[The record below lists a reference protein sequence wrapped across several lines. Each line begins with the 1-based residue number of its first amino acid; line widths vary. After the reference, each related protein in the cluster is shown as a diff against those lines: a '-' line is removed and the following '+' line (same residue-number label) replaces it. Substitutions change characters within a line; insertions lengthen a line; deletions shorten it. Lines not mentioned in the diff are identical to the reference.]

1 MNFSKD
7 GKEMKKS
14 TEFPSVVIKE
24 ITFNNGNK
32 IKFNKDDII
41 LLVGANNVG
50 KSRALKDLREDLNN
64 ISKSKVIIKNV
75 AYEAT
80 GFSGD
85 KLRDYFERNIAKSS
99 YGGYNVWM
107 DDSNSHTFDEH
118 SFTNISDEKNY
129 YKAMFSFLSTE
140 NRLSLTRPINF
151 NLVVDNQSLN
161 IVQKLEK
168 DFDSITDLNQAL
180 DLGFQSS
187 VEVYEDYVD
196 GHLIKK
202 YKIGESQAI
211 ADAIDSNSREKVNKL
226 RSFED
231 LHNQGDGIR
240 TAVAILSSVIVSEH
254 SLFLIDEPETFL
266 HPPQAKILGKNIV
279 KLSTGKQ
286 LFISTH
292 NIDFIRGVLE
302 EDSLRVKIIKID
314 RLDNYNTFNLVDND
328 SINRISSDK
337 NLKYTNILNGLFY
350 NQVVLCE
357 NESDCKFYSAILEH
371 EELTIYQNTLF
382 CAVGGKE
389 QLKKIVPLLK
399 ELNIDYRI
407 IADIDLINNI
417 DSLKQ
422 LLNSA
427 IPECYNKIAVQHK
440 KFLENFQKETN
451 SPVKKQEVIR
461 AEINSLFN
469 EDKYISSKTA
479 EQMKS
484 LLRDVN
490 NLKLLKTGGK
500 AVIPQGDCVRLF
512 KQIVDFLKENNIYV
526 LECGEIE
533 RFVPDISGHGNNWV
547 EKTFTKYED
556 ISADVYDEARKF
568 IRTVFI

>member
-1 MNFSKD
+1 
-7 GKEMKKS
+7 MKKS

-64 ISKSKVIIKNV
+64 TSKSKVIIKNV

-118 SFTNISDEKNY
+118 SFTNISDEKYY

-202 YKIGESQAI
+202 YKIGESQTI

-266 HPPQAKILGKNIV
+266 HPPQAKILGKNMV

-302 EDSLRVKIIKID
+302 EDSSRVKIIKID
-314 RLDNYNTFNLVDND
+314 RLDNYNTFNLVEND

-427 IPECYNKIAVQHK
+427 IPECYNEIAVQHK

-451 SPVKKQEVIR
+451 SQVKTQEVIR
-461 AEINSLFN
+461 SEINSLFN

-500 AVIPQGDCVRLF
+500 AIIPQGDCVRLF

>member
-1 MNFSKD
+1 
-7 GKEMKKS
+7 MKKS

-24 ITFNNGNK
+24 ITFNNDNK

-64 ISKSKVIIKNV
+64 TSKSKVIIKDV
-75 AYEAT
+75 AYETT

-107 DDSNSHTFDEH
+107 DDSNSHTFDER
-118 SFTNISDEKNY
+118 SFTNISDEKDY

-140 NRLSLTRPINF
+140 NRLGLTRPINF

-168 DFDSITDLNQAL
+168 DFDSITSLNQAL
-180 DLGFQSS
+180 DLGFQNS

-202 YKIGESQAI
+202 YKIGESRAI

-266 HPPQAKILGKNIV
+266 HPPQAKILGKNMV

-302 EDSLRVKIIKID
+302 EDSSRVKIIKID

-427 IPECYNKIAVQHK
+427 IPECYNEIAVQHK
-440 KFLENFQKETN
+440 NFLENFQKETN
-451 SPVKKQEVIR
+451 SQVKTQEVIR

-490 NLKLLKTGGK
+490 SLKLLKTGGK

-533 RFVPDISGHGNNWV
+533 RFVPDVSGHGNNWV

-568 IRTVFI
+568 IRTVFIQ

>member
-1 MNFSKD
+1 
-7 GKEMKKS
+7 MKKS

-24 ITFNNGNK
+24 ITFNNDNK

-64 ISKSKVIIKNV
+64 TSKSKVIIKDV
-75 AYEAT
+75 AYETT

-107 DDSNSHTFDEH
+107 DDSNSHTFDER
-118 SFTNISDEKNY
+118 SFTNISDEKDY

-140 NRLSLTRPINF
+140 NRLGLTRPINF

-168 DFDSITDLNQAL
+168 DFDSITSLNQAL
-180 DLGFQSS
+180 DLGFQNS

-202 YKIGESQAI
+202 YKIGESRAI

-266 HPPQAKILGKNIV
+266 HPPQAKILGKNMV

-302 EDSLRVKIIKID
+302 EDSSRVKIIKID

-427 IPECYNKIAVQHK
+427 IPECYDEIAVQHK
-440 KFLENFQKETN
+440 NFLENFQKETN
-451 SPVKKQEVIR
+451 SQVKTQEVIR

-490 NLKLLKTGGK
+490 SLKLLKTGGK

-533 RFVPDISGHGNNWV
+533 RFVPDVSGHGNNWV

-568 IRTVFI
+568 IRTVFIQ

>member
-1 MNFSKD
+1 
-7 GKEMKKS
+7 MKKS

-24 ITFNNGNK
+24 ITFNNDNK

-64 ISKSKVIIKNV
+64 TSKSKVIIKDV
-75 AYEAT
+75 AYETT

-107 DDSNSHTFDEH
+107 DDSNSHTFDER
-118 SFTNISDEKNY
+118 SFTNISDEKDY

-140 NRLSLTRPINF
+140 NRLGLTRPITF

-168 DFDSITDLNQAL
+168 DFDSITSLNQAL
-180 DLGFQSS
+180 DLGFQNS

-196 GHLIKK
+196 GYLIKK

-211 ADAIDSNSREKVNKL
+211 ADVIDSNSREKVNKL

-266 HPPQAKILGKNIV
+266 HPPQAKILGKNMV

-302 EDSLRVKIIKID
+302 EDSSRVKIIKI
-314 RLDNYNTFNLVDND
+314 
-328 SINRISSDK
+328 
-337 NLKYTNILNGLFY
+337 
-350 NQVVLCE
+350 
-357 NESDCKFYSAILEH
+357 
-371 EELTIYQNTLF
+371 
-382 CAVGGKE
+382 
-389 QLKKIVPLLK
+389 
-399 ELNIDYRI
+399 
-407 IADIDLINNI
+407 
-417 DSLKQ
+417 
-422 LLNSA
+422 
-427 IPECYNKIAVQHK
+427 
-440 KFLENFQKETN
+440 
-451 SPVKKQEVIR
+451 
-461 AEINSLFN
+461 
-469 EDKYISSKTA
+469 
-479 EQMKS
+479 
-484 LLRDVN
+484 
-490 NLKLLKTGGK
+490 
-500 AVIPQGDCVRLF
+500 
-512 KQIVDFLKENNIYV
+512 
-526 LECGEIE
+526 
-533 RFVPDISGHGNNWV
+533 
-547 EKTFTKYED
+547 
-556 ISADVYDEARKF
+556 
-568 IRTVFI
+568 

>member
-1 MNFSKD
+1 
-7 GKEMKKS
+7 
-14 TEFPSVVIKE
+14 
-24 ITFNNGNK
+24 
-32 IKFNKDDII
+32 
-41 LLVGANNVG
+41 
-50 KSRALKDLREDLNN
+50 
-64 ISKSKVIIKNV
+64 
-75 AYEAT
+75 
-80 GFSGD
+80 
-85 KLRDYFERNIAKSS
+85 
-99 YGGYNVWM
+99 
-107 DDSNSHTFDEH
+107 
-118 SFTNISDEKNY
+118 
-129 YKAMFSFLSTE
+129 MFSFLSTE

-168 DFDSITDLNQAL
+168 DFDLITDLNQAL

-266 HPPQAKILGKNIV
+266 HPPQAKILGKNMV

-302 EDSLRVKIIKID
+302 EDSSRVKIIKID

-427 IPECYNKIAVQHK
+427 IPECYNEIAVQHK

-451 SPVKKQEVIR
+451 SQVKTQEVIR

>member
-1 MNFSKD
+1 MQ
-7 GKEMKKS
+7 KS

-24 ITFNNGNK
+24 ITFNNDNK

-64 ISKSKVIIKNV
+64 TSKSKVIIKNV

-107 DDSNSHTFDEH
+107 DDSNSHTFDER

-140 NRLSLTRPINF
+140 NRLGLTRPINF

-168 DFDSITDLNQAL
+168 DFESITSLNQAL
-180 DLGFQSS
+180 DLGFQNS

-202 YKIGESQAI
+202 YKIGESRAI

-266 HPPQAKILGKNIV
+266 HPPQAKILGKNMV

-302 EDSLRVKIIKID
+302 EDSSRVKIIKID

-422 LLNSA
+422 LLNST
-427 IPECYNKIAVQHK
+427 IPECYNEIAVQHK

-451 SPVKKQEVIR
+451 SQVKTQEVIR

-490 NLKLLKTGGK
+490 SLKLLKTGGK

-526 LECGEIE
+526 LECSEIE
-533 RFVPDISGHGNNWV
+533 RFVPDVSGHGNNWV

-568 IRTVFI
+568 IRTVFIQ

>member
-1 MNFSKD
+1 
-7 GKEMKKS
+7 MKKS
-14 TEFPSVVIKE
+14 TESPSVVIKE
-24 ITFNNGNK
+24 ITFNNDNK

-50 KSRALKDLREDLNN
+50 KSRTLKDLREDLNN
-64 ISKSKVIIKNV
+64 TSKSKVIIENV
-75 AYEAT
+75 AYEAA

-85 KLRDYFERNIAKSS
+85 KLREYFERNIEKSS
-99 YGGYNVWM
+99 YGGYNVWI
-107 DDSNSHTFDEH
+107 DDNDSHTFDEH

-129 YKAMFSFLSTE
+129 FKALFSFLSTE
-140 NRLSLTRPINF
+140 NRLGITKPINF
-151 NLVVDNQSLN
+151 NYKVDNQSLN
-161 IVQKLEK
+161 IIQKLEK
-168 DFDSITDLNQAL
+168 DSDSITNLNQAL
-180 DLGFQSS
+180 DLGFQKS
-187 VEVYEDYVD
+187 VEVFEDYVD
-196 GHLIKK
+196 GHLIKQ
-202 YKIGESQAI
+202 YKIGESQTI
-211 ADAIDSNSREKVNKL
+211 ADAINSNSREKVNKL
-226 RSFED
+226 KPLED

-240 TAVAILSSVIVSEH
+240 TAVAILSSIIVSEH

-266 HPPQAKILGKNIV
+266 HPPQAKILGKNMV
-279 KLSTGKQ
+279 KLSFGKQ

-302 EDSLRVKIIKID
+302 EDSARVKIIKID
-314 RLDNYNTFNLVDND
+314 RHDNNNAFNLVDND
-328 SINRISSDK
+328 SITKISNDK

-350 NQVVLCE
+350 KQVVLCE

-371 EELTIYQNTLF
+371 EDLTIYQNTLF

-389 QLKKIVPLLK
+389 QFKKIVPLLK
-399 ELNIDYRI
+399 ELNIEYQI

-427 IPECYNKIAVQHK
+427 IPNSYNEIAGQHK

-451 SPVKKQEVIR
+451 SQVKTQEVIR

-490 NLKLLKTGGK
+490 SLKLLKTGGK

-533 RFVPDISGHGNNWV
+533 RFVPDVSGHGNNWV

-568 IRTVFI
+568 IRTVFIQ

>member
-1 MNFSKD
+1 
-7 GKEMKKS
+7 MKKS

-24 ITFNNGNK
+24 ITFNNDNK

-64 ISKSKVIIKNV
+64 TSKSKVIIKDV
-75 AYEAT
+75 AYETT

-99 YGGYNVWM
+99 YGGYKVWM

-118 SFTNISDEKNY
+118 SFTNISDEKDY

-168 DFDSITDLNQAL
+168 NFDSITSLNQAL

-266 HPPQAKILGKNIV
+266 HPPQAKILGKNMV

-302 EDSLRVKIIKID
+302 EDSSRVKIIKID

-427 IPECYNKIAVQHK
+427 IPECYNEIAVQHK

-451 SPVKKQEVIR
+451 SQVKTQEVIR

>member
-1 MNFSKD
+1 
-7 GKEMKKS
+7 MKKS

-64 ISKSKVIIKNV
+64 TSKSKVIIKNV

-118 SFTNISDEKNY
+118 SFTNISDEKDY

-202 YKIGESQAI
+202 YKIGESQTI

-266 HPPQAKILGKNIV
+266 HPPQAKILGKNMV

-302 EDSLRVKIIKID
+302 EDSSRVKIIKID
-314 RLDNYNTFNLVDND
+314 RLDNYNTFNLVEND

-427 IPECYNKIAVQHK
+427 IPECYNEIAVQHK

-451 SPVKKQEVIR
+451 SQVKTQEVIR
-461 AEINSLFN
+461 SEINSLFN

-500 AVIPQGDCVRLF
+500 AIIPQGDCVRLF

>member
-1 MNFSKD
+1 
-7 GKEMKKS
+7 MKKS

-24 ITFNNGNK
+24 ITFNNDNK

-64 ISKSKVIIKNV
+64 TSKSKVIIKDV
-75 AYEAT
+75 AYETT

-99 YGGYNVWM
+99 YGGYNVWV
-107 DDSNSHTFDEH
+107 DDSNSHTFDER
-118 SFTNISDEKNY
+118 SFTNISDEKDY

-140 NRLSLTRPINF
+140 NRLGLTRPINF

-168 DFDSITDLNQAL
+168 DFDSITSLNQAL
-180 DLGFQSS
+180 DLGFQNS

-231 LHNQGDGIR
+231 LYNQGDGIR

-266 HPPQAKILGKNIV
+266 HPPQAKILGKYMV

-302 EDSLRVKIIKID
+302 EDSSRVKIIKID

-371 EELTIYQNTLF
+371 ELLTIYQNTLF

-427 IPECYNKIAVQHK
+427 IPDCYNEIAVQHK

-451 SPVKKQEVIR
+451 SQVKTQEVIR

-490 NLKLLKTGGK
+490 SLKLLKTGGK
-500 AVIPQGDCVRLF
+500 AAIPQGDCVRLF

-533 RFVPDISGHGNNWV
+533 RFVPDVSGHGNNWV

-568 IRTVFI
+568 IRTVFIQ

>member
-1 MNFSKD
+1 MQ
-7 GKEMKKS
+7 KS

-24 ITFNNGNK
+24 ITFNNDNK

-64 ISKSKVIIKNV
+64 TSKSKVIIKNV

-85 KLRDYFERNIAKSS
+85 KLRDYFERNFAKSS

-107 DDSNSHTFDEH
+107 DDSNSYTFDEY
-118 SFTNISDEKNY
+118 SFTNISDEKDY

-140 NRLSLTRPINF
+140 NRLGLTRPINF

-168 DFDSITDLNQAL
+168 DFDSITSLNQAL
-180 DLGFQSS
+180 NLGFQNS

-202 YKIGESQAI
+202 YKIGESRAI

-266 HPPQAKILGKNIV
+266 HPPQAKILGKNMV

-302 EDSLRVKIIKID
+302 EDSSRVKIIKID

-427 IPECYNKIAVQHK
+427 IPECYNEIAVQHK

-451 SPVKKQEVIR
+451 SQVKTQEVIR

>member
-1 MNFSKD
+1 
-7 GKEMKKS
+7 MKKS

-24 ITFNNGNK
+24 ITFNNDNK

-64 ISKSKVIIKNV
+64 TSKSKLIIKDV
-75 AYEAT
+75 AYETT

-99 YGGYNVWM
+99 YGGYNVWV
-107 DDSNSHTFDEH
+107 DDSNSHTFDER
-118 SFTNISDEKNY
+118 SFTNISDEKDY

-140 NRLSLTRPINF
+140 NRLGLTRPINF

-168 DFDSITDLNQAL
+168 DFDSITSLNQAL
-180 DLGFQSS
+180 DLGFQNS

-231 LHNQGDGIR
+231 LYNQGDGIR

-266 HPPQAKILGKNIV
+266 HPPQAKILGKNMV

-302 EDSLRVKIIKID
+302 EDSSRVKIIKID

-371 EELTIYQNTLF
+371 ELLTIYQNTLF

-427 IPECYNKIAVQHK
+427 IPDCYNEIAVQHK

-451 SPVKKQEVIR
+451 SQVKTQEVIR

-490 NLKLLKTGGK
+490 SLKLLKTGGK
-500 AVIPQGDCVRLF
+500 AAIPQGDCVRLF

-533 RFVPDISGHGNNWV
+533 RFVPDVSGHGNNWV

-568 IRTVFI
+568 IRTVFIQ

>member
-118 SFTNISDEKNY
+118 SFTNISDEKDY

-302 EDSLRVKIIKID
+302 EDSSRVKIIKID

-427 IPECYNKIAVQHK
+427 IPECYNEIAVQHK

-451 SPVKKQEVIR
+451 SQVKKQEVIR

>member
-1 MNFSKD
+1 MQ
-7 GKEMKKS
+7 KS

-24 ITFNNGNK
+24 ITFNNDNK

-64 ISKSKVIIKNV
+64 TSKSKVIIKNV

-107 DDSNSHTFDEH
+107 DDSNSHTFDER

-140 NRLSLTRPINF
+140 NRLGLTRPINF

-168 DFDSITDLNQAL
+168 DFESITSLNQAL
-180 DLGFQSS
+180 DLGFQNS

-202 YKIGESQAI
+202 YKIGESRAI

-266 HPPQAKILGKNIV
+266 HPPQAKILGKNMV

-302 EDSLRVKIIKID
+302 EDSSRVKIIKID

-422 LLNSA
+422 LLNST
-427 IPECYNKIAVQHK
+427 IPECYNEIAVQHK

-451 SPVKKQEVIR
+451 SQVKTQEVIR

-490 NLKLLKTGGK
+490 SLKLLKTGGK

-533 RFVPDISGHGNNWV
+533 RFVPDVSGHGNNWV

-568 IRTVFI
+568 IRTVFIQ

>member
-1 MNFSKD
+1 
-7 GKEMKKS
+7 MKKS

-24 ITFNNGNK
+24 ITFNNDNK

-64 ISKSKVIIKNV
+64 TSKSKVIIKDV
-75 AYEAT
+75 AYETT

-107 DDSNSHTFDEH
+107 DDSNSHTFDER
-118 SFTNISDEKNY
+118 SFTNISDEKDY

-140 NRLSLTRPINF
+140 NRLGLTRPITF

-168 DFDSITDLNQAL
+168 DFDSITSLNQAL
-180 DLGFQSS
+180 DLGFQNS

-196 GHLIKK
+196 GYLIKK

-211 ADAIDSNSREKVNKL
+211 ADVIDSNSREKVNKL

-266 HPPQAKILGKNIV
+266 HPPQAKILGKNMV

-302 EDSLRVKIIKID
+302 EDSSRVKIIKID

-371 EELTIYQNTLF
+371 EVLTIYQNTLF

-427 IPECYNKIAVQHK
+427 IPDCYNEIAVQHK

-451 SPVKKQEVIR
+451 SQVKTQEVIR

-490 NLKLLKTGGK
+490 SLKLLKTGGK

-533 RFVPDISGHGNNWV
+533 RFVPDVSGHGNNWV

-568 IRTVFI
+568 IRTVFIQ

>member
-1 MNFSKD
+1 MQ
-7 GKEMKKS
+7 KS

-24 ITFNNGNK
+24 ITFNNDNK

-64 ISKSKVIIKNV
+64 TSKSKVIIKNV

-107 DDSNSHTFDEH
+107 DDSNSHTFDER

-140 NRLSLTRPINF
+140 NRLGLTRPINF

-168 DFDSITDLNQAL
+168 DFESITSLNQAL
-180 DLGFQSS
+180 DLGFQNS

-202 YKIGESQAI
+202 YKIGESRAI

-266 HPPQAKILGKNIV
+266 HPPQAKILGKNMV

-302 EDSLRVKIIKID
+302 EDSSRVKIIKID

-422 LLNSA
+422 LLNST
-427 IPECYNKIAVQHK
+427 IPECYNEIAAQHK

-451 SPVKKQEVIR
+451 SQVKTQEVIR

-490 NLKLLKTGGK
+490 SLKLLKTGGK

-533 RFVPDISGHGNNWV
+533 RFVPDVSGHGNNWV

-568 IRTVFI
+568 IRTVFIQ

>member
-1 MNFSKD
+1 
-7 GKEMKKS
+7 MKKS

-24 ITFNNGNK
+24 ITFNNCNK

-64 ISKSKVIIKNV
+64 TSKSKVIIKNV

-118 SFTNISDEKNY
+118 SFTNISDEKDY

-266 HPPQAKILGKNIV
+266 HPPQAKILGKNMV

-302 EDSLRVKIIKID
+302 EDSSRVKIIKID
-314 RLDNYNTFNLVDND
+314 RLDNYNTFNLVEND
-328 SINRISSDK
+328 SINRISGDK

-427 IPECYNKIAVQHK
+427 IPECYNEIAVQHK

-451 SPVKKQEVIR
+451 SQVKTQEVIR
-461 AEINSLFN
+461 SEINSLFN

-500 AVIPQGDCVRLF
+500 AIIPQGDCVRLF

-533 RFVPDISGHGNNWV
+533 RFVPEISGHGNNWV